1 MTQLSLCF
9 SEHQIPHLCHCSIAK
24 HSTLRIG
31 GNAELA
37 VFPKDRQQLLFTL
50 DAVRESGVSY
60 AVVGRGSNLLF
71 PDGEY
76 RGVLI
81 FTGGVS
87 GCTEEGRELTVEAGT
102 PLAVVANRA
111 RNRSLTGAEFLGG
124 IPGTVGGA
132 VFMNAGAY
140 GSDMSAITLSS
151 EYWDMRLGRVER
163 LEGAAHEFAHRSSVY
178 LSHPEWILLS
188 ARLRLEEG
196 DMVEIDRRMT
206 EFAQKRRSSQ
216 PLSEPNAG
224 SIFRHPPG
232 DFAGRLIET
241 CGLKGTTV
249 GGAQVSQKHAGF
261 IVNRGGATAANVIEL
276 IRLIKQTVYNT
287 HGVVL
292 ECELRALGADLN
304 RITEIKQKN

>member
-1 MTQLSLCF
+1 MTELSLCF
-9 SEHQIPHLCHCSIAK
+9 SEHQIPFLCHCPIAGY
-24 HSTLRIG
+24 STLRIG
-31 GNAELA
+31 GSAELA
-37 VFPKDRQQLLFTL
+37 VFPKDRRQLIRALE
-50 DAVRESGVSY
+50 AVSKSGTPY

-76 RGVLI
+76 SGVLI

-87 GCTEEGRELTVEAGT
+87 GCIEEGVELTVEAGT
-102 PLAVVANRA
+102 PVAVVANRA

-163 LEGAAHEFAHRSSVY
+163 LEGAAHEFAHRFSVY

-188 ARLRLEEG
+188 ARLRLQEG
-196 DMVEIDRRMT
+196 DMAEIDRRMA

-224 SIFRHPPG
+224 SIFKHPTG
-232 DFAGRLIET
+232 HFAGRLIEE
-241 CGLKGTTV
+241 CALKGATV
-249 GGAQVSQKHAGF
+249 GGAQISQKHAGF
-261 IVNRGGATAANVIEL
+261 IVNRGGATAADVIEL
-276 IRLIKQTVYNT
+276 IRQIKQTVYNT

-292 ECELRALGADLN
+292 ECELRMLGADLN